1 MRRVGLADSAPAGF
15 PLLLRGVGMHVWTG
29 RYRSKVLTCALLGS
43 GSCMA
48 RQTEWG
54 CSSLR
59 QAQSSRTA
67 RPRPAQ
73 SVTPSHRRRL
83 ARAGEKKGGADTG
96 PPPVDRAKTGSKHH
110 VLTCGNGLPL
120 ASPSRA
126 PTSTTTYSCRNCAIV
141 SSPCVDDPADP
152 ATGFET

>member
-1 MRRVGLADSAPAGF
+1 MGLLVVTASSVIAHRQTPAGT
-15 PLLLRGVGMHVWTG
+15 VGH
-29 RYRSKVLTCALLGS
+29 A
-43 GSCMA
+43 
-48 RQTEWG
+48 E
-54 CSSLR
+54 SSP
-59 QAQSSRTA
+59 TA
-67 RPRPAQ
+67 RTCGR
-73 SVTPSHRRRL
+73 
-83 ARAGEKKGGADTG
+83 KKGGADTG